1 MIIILIGVSGC
12 GKTTIGSELSKK
24 VGCQFLDGDDFH
36 PADNIRKMADA
47 VPLTEEDRLPWLL
60 TLRSEI
66 ERFLDSGEELVLA
79 CSALS
84 RESRNILRRDSTKIR
99 FVYLSGSKELISQ
112 RLNDRTGHFMSAALL
127 DSQFD
132 ALEEPDSAIV
142 VSITQSPQQIVDQLC
157 DEL

>member
-12 GKTTIGSELSKK
+12 GKTTIGSELSKR

-36 PADNIRKMADA
+36 PADNIKKMANA
-47 VPLTEEDRLPWLL
+47 VPLTEVDRLPWLH
-60 TLRSEI
+60 TLRREI
-66 ERFLDSGEELVLA
+66 ERFLDSGEDLVLA

-84 RESRNILRRDSTKIR
+84 RESRNILRGDSDNIR
-99 FVYLSGSKELISQ
+99 FVYLSGTKELISQ
-112 RLNDRTGHFMSAALL
+112 RLNERTGHFMSAALL

-132 ALEEPDSAIV
+132 ALEEPESAIV
-142 VSITQSPQQIVDQLC
+142 ISITQSPQQVVDQLC